1 MRKPMVTRTIQ
12 TTEATVLCIDII
24 NSEPFNKTVTLPRT
38 YKDEKSLMKK
48 VASVI
53 DNDTVKAVHVVATE
67 IHETLYGMSEDDFI
81 ATAEILPPRKSAD
94 SSSDEEYEI
103 DNSAT

>member
-38 YKDEKSLMKK
+38 YKDEKALMKK

-53 DNDTVKAVHVVATE
+53 DSDTVKAVHVVATE
-67 IHETLYGMSEDDFI
+67 IHETLYGMTEDDFI
-81 ATAEILPPRKSAD
+81 VAAEILPPRKGNDPDDAA
-94 SSSDEEYEI
+94 E
-103 DNSAT
+103 

>member
-12 TTEATVLCIDII
+12 TTEATVLCIDIT

-67 IHETLYGMSEDDFI
+67 IHETLYGMPEDDFI
-81 ATAEILPPRKSAD
+81 AAAEILPPRKGNGPDDAA
-94 SSSDEEYEI
+94 E
-103 DNSAT
+103 

>member
-53 DNDTVKAVHVVATE
+53 DNDNVKAVHVVATK
-67 IHETLYGMSEDDFI
+67 INETLYGMAEDDFI
-81 ATAEILPPRKSAD
+81 AAAEILPTRKGKDPDDAA
-94 SSSDEEYEI
+94 E
-103 DNSAT
+103 

>member
-67 IHETLYGMSEDDFI
+67 IHETLYGMTEDDFI
-81 ATAEILPPRKSAD
+81 AAAEIMPPRNGNDHDDA
-94 SSSDEEYEI
+94 E
-103 DNSAT
+103 

>member
-12 TTEATVLCIDII
+12 TTEATVLCIDIT
-24 NSEPFNKTVTLPRT
+24 NSEPFNKTVTIPRT

-67 IHETLYGMSEDDFI
+67 IHETLYGMAEDDFI
-81 ATAEILPPRKSAD
+81 AAAEILAPRKANNPD
-94 SSSDEEYEI
+94 DAAE
-103 DNSAT
+103 

>member
-12 TTEATVLCIDII
+12 TTEAPVLCIDIT

-38 YKDEKSLMKK
+38 YKDEKALMKK

-53 DNDTVKAVHVVATE
+53 DSDTVKAVHVVATE
-67 IHETLYGMSEDDFI
+67 IHETLYGMAEDDFI
-81 ATAEILPPRKSAD
+81 TAAEILPPRKGNDPDDAA
-94 SSSDEEYEI
+94 E
-103 DNSAT
+103 

>member
-12 TTEATVLCIDII
+12 TTEATVLCIDIT

-53 DNDTVKAVHVVATE
+53 DNDTVKAVHVVSTE
-67 IHETLYGMSEDDFI
+67 IHETLYGMTEDDFI
-81 ATAEILPPRKSAD
+81 AAAEILAPRKAND
-94 SSSDEEYEI
+94 PYDAAE
-103 DNSAT
+103 

>member
-53 DNDTVKAVHVVATE
+53 DSDTVKAVHVVATE
-67 IHETLYGMSEDDFI
+67 IHETLYGMTEDDFI
-81 ATAEILPPRKSAD
+81 AAAEILPARKANEPAA
-94 SSSDEEYEI
+94 DEE
-103 DNSAT
+103 